1 MFMRIRVCLV
11 FALML
16 SLTLAAGLCGGSG
29 ADFVMKVT
37 DKNYLD
43 TQGFSVFLYDST
55 YHPVFVDQKNAAME
69 MILHGQRIAT
79 NGDVRLVPTPEQWDL
94 VATLKDRY
102 ADKADNRL
110 TAELA
115 FRTFD
120 FSYTLEVAAEPGGVK
135 VSINLDKPLPQKL
148 AGRAGFN
155 LEFLPSTY
163 MGKAYLVD
171 GSKAGI
177 FPRTPNDPM
186 TKVLPLPDEPK
197 KAYYLEDWDKAK
209 GYMQPLPFA
218 EGKSI
223 TLGVDDALA
232 RVNVVSD
239 TVNLM
244 LFDGRDCAPNGWF
257 VLRSLIP
264 SGKTTGAIVWHIR
277 PDVIPNWIRPPVIA
291 HSQVGYAPGFAKVT
305 VLELDP
311 KYDAPK
317 TAKVLRLMEDGSYK
331 QVFEGPI
338 THGTPWLRYVYSKFD
353 FSSVNDPGLYVIEYG
368 GQRTASF
375 PISKDAYANI
385 WQDSLDH
392 HLAAQMDHV
401 SVREGY
407 RMWHG
412 ASHLDDGRMA
422 PVVGEQFD
430 GWNQATATDGK
441 YKGGDHIPGMNVGG
455 WYDAGD
461 FDLEEPAQLSVIQS
475 LALAYR
481 EFNLGYDELT
491 VDEAARE
498 VEMHRP
504 DGVPDTVQQVKHG
517 ALLILAQFHNI
528 GHAIRGTHEPDLRQ
542 YTQVGDGASKTDGR
556 IYDPKLG
563 PNEVKGDYSGRA
575 DDRWIFTTNNPF
587 FQWNAIAALAAA
599 ADTLKGWDDALA
611 KECLTTAIKAW
622 NDTKAHPTEYPTDR
636 PLGGPPAGAPAGGV
650 LAASQ
655 GVVTGASGSQGVRP
669 AGSTGAP
676 TTATPGAANTP
687 TAPPP
692 GPGRGGFGVGLDWAA
707 ALELTIATNGAE
719 PYKSRLKELFPQMIS
734 PQQMDR
740 NGWTAVRAL
749 PYLDAN
755 AKEQMREAVKT
766 YKADLDKGLDAT
778 PFGVPPSLGTWG
790 GSGAVI
796 DMAVRMY
803 FLHKTFPDLVGPEY
817 TLRAVNYIL
826 GTHPVSSTSYVAGVG
841 TVSKTKTYSNNRA
854 DNSYIPGAVI
864 PGYIVIKPDF
874 PECIDDFGFL
884 WFEDEAVV
892 AGSASWVVAG
902 NAADAIIKQSK

>member
-1 MFMRIRVCLV
+1 MLKRITVSLL
-11 FALML
+11 FALFFG
-16 SLTLAAGLCGGSG
+16 TLHAQ
-29 ADFVMKVT
+29 VKMTVN
-37 DKNYLD
+37 DKGYLD

-55 YHPVFVDQKNAAME
+55 YHPVFVDQKNTAME

-79 NGDVRLVPTPEQWDL
+79 NGDVRLMPTPEQWDL
-94 VATLKDRY
+94 VATLKDRH
-102 ADKADNRL
+102 ADKAGNRL
-110 TAELA
+110 TANLA
-115 FRTFD
+115 FPTFD
-120 FSYTLEVAAEPGGVK
+120 LSYTLEVSAEPGGVK
-135 VSINLDKPLPQKL
+135 VSINLDKPLPAKL

-155 LEFLPSTY
+155 LEFLPSIY

-177 FPRTPNDPM
+177 FPRTPDDPM
-186 TKVLPLPDEPK
+186 VKVMPLPDEPK

-209 GYMQPLPFA
+209 GYTQPLPFA
-218 EGKSI
+218 QGRSI

-232 RVNVVSD
+232 RVAVRSD
-239 TVNLM
+239 TSDLM
-244 LFDGRDCAPNGWF
+244 LFDGRDRAQNGWF

-264 SGKTTGAIVWHIR
+264 AGKTTGAIVWHIR
-277 PDVIPNWIRPPVIA
+277 PDVIPNWTRPPMIA
-291 HSQVGYAPGFAKVT
+291 HSQVGYAPDFSKVA
-305 VLELDP
+305 VIELDP
-311 KYDAPK
+311 KYVGPS
-317 TAKVLRLMEDGSYK
+317 TARVLRLTEDGSYK
-331 QVFEGPI
+331 QIFEGPI
-338 THGTPWLRYVYSKFD
+338 TQPTPWLRYVYSKFD
-353 FSSVNDPGLYVIEYG
+353 FTPVKEPGLYVIEYAN
-368 GQRTASF
+368 QRTAPF
-375 PISKDAYANI
+375 PIASDAYAHI

-392 HLAAQMDHV
+392 HIAEQMDHV

-407 RMWHG
+407 HVWHG

-461 FDLEEPAQLSVIQS
+461 FDLEEPAQLSVMQS

-481 EFNLGYDELT
+481 TFDLSYDELT
-491 VDEAARE
+491 VNEAARE

-542 YTQVGDGASKTDGR
+542 YTHLGDGASKTDGF

-563 PNEVKGDYSGRA
+563 PNEVKDGYSGKP

-599 ADTLKGWDDALA
+599 ADVLKGWDDALA
-611 KECLTTAIKAW
+611 QDCLQTAIKAW
-622 NDTKAHPTEYPTDR
+622 NDEKAHPTPNQA
-636 PLGGPPAGAPAGGV
+636 GGSGAAPAGAPGGGV
-650 LAASQ
+650 LSAAQ
-655 GVVTGASGSQGVRP
+655 GARS
-669 AGSTGAP
+669 GAP
-676 TTATPGAANTP
+676 TASGTP
-687 TAPPP
+687 TPASPPP
-692 GPGRGGFGVGLDWAA
+692 DAQAASGRGGFGVGQDWAA
-707 ALELTIATNGAE
+707 ALELTIATHGAE
-719 PYKSRLKELFPQMIS
+719 PYLSRLKELFPQMIT
-734 PQQMDR
+734 PQQMGAR
-740 NGWTAVRAL
+740 GWTAVRAL
-749 PYLDAN
+749 PYLDAG
-755 AKEQMREAVKT
+755 AKDQMREAVKT
-766 YKADLDKGLDAT
+766 YVAGLDKQLDAT
-778 PFGVPPSLGTWG
+778 PFGVPPSLGSWG
-790 GSGAVI
+790 GSGAVV
-796 DMAVRMY
+796 DMAIRMY
-803 FLHKTFPDLVGPEY
+803 FLHKTFPAVVGPQY

-841 TVSKTKTYSNNRA
+841 TVSKMKTYSNNRA

-864 PGYIVIKPDF
+864 PGYVIIKPDF

-902 NAADAIIKQSK
+902 NAADAITKESK